1 MPILSSDELLGV
13 IVLYLPHGHESTSSE
28 TTFLKAVADM
38 LAAALSRKKAEVAL
52 IKAKEEAEAADRAK
66 SAFLANMS
74 HELRT
79 PLNAIIGFSDLLS
92 SHGDALPAEKVAEYA
107 GDINTAG
114 RHLLELINEILDF
127 SKIEAGYIDLHI
139 DEVDVREVV
148 KTVLHLSRRALVDAG
163 LSIRVRVG
171 HDLPPL
177 RADARSL
184 RQMLFNLV
192 GNAIKFTPPGGRIT
206 VTADVMAG
214 SFMIAVAD
222 TGPGIP
228 PERLDAVLKPFGR
241 GESAIARSK
250 EGTGLG
256 LPIVKSLVEAHG
268 GKLQLDSMVGRGT
281 KISLVFPHSEYW
293 GVVADRQDRKT
304 SSRALDSALG

>member
-1 MPILSSDELLGV
+1 
-13 IVLYLPHGHESTSSE
+13 
-28 TTFLKAVADM
+28 
-38 LAAALSRKKAEVAL
+38 
-52 IKAKEEAEAADRAK
+52 
-66 SAFLANMS
+66 
-74 HELRT
+74 
-79 PLNAIIGFSDLLS
+79 
-92 SHGDALPAEKVAEYA
+92 
-107 GDINTAG
+107 
-114 RHLLELINEILDF
+114 
-127 SKIEAGYIDLHI
+127 
-139 DEVDVREVV
+139 
-148 KTVLHLSRRALVDAG
+148 
-163 LSIRVRVG
+163 
-171 HDLPPL
+171 
-177 RADARSL
+177 
-184 RQMLFNLV
+184 
-192 GNAIKFTPPGGRIT
+192 
-206 VTADVMAG
+206 
-214 SFMIAVAD
+214 MIAVAD